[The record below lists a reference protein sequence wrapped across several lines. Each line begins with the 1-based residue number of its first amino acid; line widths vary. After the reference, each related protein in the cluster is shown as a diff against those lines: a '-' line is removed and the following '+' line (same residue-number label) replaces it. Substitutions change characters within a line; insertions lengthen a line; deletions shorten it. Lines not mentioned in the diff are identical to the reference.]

1 MSLLQRKSKRF
12 TSLQPAALNVYKKG
26 EFKRFYPYVCS
37 LSHIKKLADKE
48 PELNLHNFFSE
59 SVHKSYKDVVFPM
72 VLEVFSG
79 CRKLWFPPIKG
90 WHGQGELKEFK
101 VIMENSDIEETYK
114 FIYEDKFC
122 TTSALSSAMKQSI
135 K

>member
-72 VLEVFSG
+72 VLEVFLAAESCG
-79 CRKLWFPPIKG
+79 SHP
-90 WHGQGELKEFK
+90 LKVGMGK
-101 VIMENSDIEETYK
+101 VN
-114 FIYEDKFC
+114 
-122 TTSALSSAMKQSI
+122 
-135 K
+135 